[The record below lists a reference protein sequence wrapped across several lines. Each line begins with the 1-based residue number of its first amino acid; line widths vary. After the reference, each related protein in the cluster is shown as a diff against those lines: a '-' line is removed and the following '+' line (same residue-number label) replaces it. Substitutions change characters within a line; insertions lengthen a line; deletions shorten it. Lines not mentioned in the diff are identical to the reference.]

1 VEIYLG
7 IDVGSISTNLVAL
20 DDSGQVLAKQ
30 YLRTRGQPIQAVRK
44 GLLEIRALLPS
55 SLEVRAVGATGSG
68 RFITGL
74 LVGADLVK
82 NEITAHAM
90 AAIAYL
96 PEVRTVLEIGGQDS
110 KGIIIRNQTVVDFDM
125 NTVCAAGTGSFLDQ
139 QAFRLGIPI
148 EQFGQ
153 LALQATRPTRIAGR
167 CTVFA
172 ESDMIHKQ
180 QMGHAIEDI
189 IAGLCQALVRNY
201 INNLLKGKE
210 ILNPIPFQGG
220 VAGNQG
226 MVRAFEEALQSEIL
240 VPDHYEVM
248 GAIGIALLAKD
259 VQQGIAQSRFKGFDL
274 DETAY
279 RFGSFDC
286 NGCSNNCEIFEFHS
300 DGDQKVYW
308 GDRCGRWETLQ

>member
-55 SLEVRAVGATGSG
+55 SMEVRAVGATGSG

-210 ILNPIPFQGG
+210 ILTPILFQGG
-220 VAGNQG
+220 VAGNRG

>member
-20 DDSGQVLAKQ
+20 DESGQVLAKR
-30 YLRTRGQPIQAVRK
+30 YLRTRGQPIQTVRK

-74 LVGADLVK
+74 LVGADVVK

-180 QMGHAIEDI
+180 QMGHAVEDI

-210 ILNPIPFQGG
+210 ILNPILFQGG

-259 VQQGIAQSRFKGFDL
+259 VQQGIAQTRFKGFDL
-274 DETAY
+274 DETTY

>member
-1 VEIYLG
+1 MYLG

-20 DDSGQVLAKQ
+20 ERSGRVLAKR
-30 YLRTRGQPIQAVRK
+30 YLRTRGQPIEAVRQ
-44 GLLEIRALLPS
+44 GLKDLRALLPVPA
-55 SLEVRAVGATGSG
+55 EIRAVGATGSG

-74 LVGADLVK
+74 LVGADVVK
-82 NEITAHAM
+82 NEITAHAL

-110 KGIIIRNQTVVDFDM
+110 KGIIIRNRTVVDFDM

-148 EQFGQ
+148 EQFGR
-153 LALQATRPTRIAGR
+153 LALKASRPTRIAGR

-180 QMGHAIEDI
+180 QMGHALEDI

-210 ILNPIPFQGG
+210 ILQPILFQGG

-259 VQQGIAQSRFKGFDL
+259 AQQGMGRTRFKGFDL
-274 DETAY
+274 DESTY